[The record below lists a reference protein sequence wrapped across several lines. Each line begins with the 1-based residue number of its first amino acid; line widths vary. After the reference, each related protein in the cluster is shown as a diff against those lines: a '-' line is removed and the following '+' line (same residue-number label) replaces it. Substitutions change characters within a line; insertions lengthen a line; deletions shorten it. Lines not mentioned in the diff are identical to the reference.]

1 MINFLIASDACT
13 TILGVVYFVRA
24 LLDILYI
31 IIPIG
36 LIIMISVDFA
46 KGVINVDEGS
56 KAVKFI
62 VTRIIYAFAIILL
75 PNVLFSAVGAVGINL
90 SDAESC
96 WQYIEDNDV
105 ETVKKLMEQKSE
117 ALEKKNEELQ
127 EKLNEQNAEHYEAI
141 KQSLENGKKYAT
153 GSSSSGGTFNGQT
166 YQLTD
171 AQLTRLAGR
180 CAQEQGNNVDG
191 ASAEASL
198 MANLFELY
206 GSSYGTGG
214 DGLYNYV
221 EKGGWFASYQG
232 TVASQEVKDAVDKVF
247 KYGQRTLPLY
257 VNEHD
262 CWKCNPYK
270 YCSNGNLGDICSIKT
285 DGKTETSLSKITE
298 RNNYVQ
304 DKTIITNVYGSV
316 YTFYTFPT
324 STSDPFGYTDDAYK
338 KIKE

>member
-75 PNVLFSAVGAVGINL
+75 PNVLFSAVGAIGVSL

-96 WQYIEDNDV
+96 WQYIEETNV

-141 KQSLENGKKYAT
+141 KQSLESGKKYAK
-153 GSSSSGGTFNGQT
+153 GSSDGSSSGGTFNGQT

-171 AQLTRLAGR
+171 AQLKRLAGR
-180 CAQEQGNNVDG
+180 CAQEQGNNVAG

-198 MANLFELY
+198 MANLFELK
-206 GSSYGTGG
+206 GSKYGT
-214 DGLYNYV
+214 LYNYV
-221 EKGGWFASYQG
+221 EHGGWFASYNG
-232 TVASQEVKDAVDKVF
+232 TVASQEVIDAVNKVF

-257 VNEHD
+257 VDEHD
-262 CWKCNPYK
+262 CWLCNSSR
-270 YCSNGNLGDICSIKT
+270 CSNGIKGDICSIKT
-285 DGKTETSLSKITE
+285 NGSYGTV
-298 RNNYVQ
+298 NNRSDYVK
-304 DKTIITNVYGSV
+304 DKTVITNLYGSV

-324 STSDPFGYTDDAYK
+324 STSDPFGYTAESYK
-338 KIKE
+338 KIKG